1 MHFLGRQCEFQW
13 LTFGIPYFKLNATQR
28 SKKDE
33 PLVESLAQPSLPFT
47 REEHASRYRRLCQK
61 VREAGCEAMLVF
73 SQESMYWLT
82 GFDTG
87 GFVFF
92 QCLVV
97 PADGR
102 EPILLTRRPDLV
114 QARQTSTITDIRIWW
129 DSEEADPAQDLKGI
143 LAELGLEGKKIAIE
157 LNTHGLT
164 GWNLWRVQNALNG
177 WCTLVNDDHM
187 IRRLRVI
194 KSPAEIAYSR
204 KAAEILDNSLL
215 AVIDAARPGVLDS
228 DLKAAYL
235 TSILGQGADMP
246 PNAPIFNSGNRAV
259 YGRGVSDP
267 RRIEKQDQVLAEYP
281 VAYRHYN
288 VKTEWTILFGTVSDA
303 HRKMYDV
310 GMETLHRMTEIAR
323 PGTTLGEIFDLYA
336 AGLDAGGYRRARY
349 GATGYS
355 VGCNFAPTSMD
366 VPPMIY
372 SGNPTQCQPGMTL
385 FYHVMNGDSDTG
397 LAMGVGHTL
406 LITDGAPEVL
416 TALPDDLTVIT

>member
-1 MHFLGRQCEFQW
+1 
-13 LTFGIPYFKLNATQR
+13 
-28 SKKDE
+28 
-33 PLVESLAQPSLPFT
+33 
-47 REEHASRYRRLCQK
+47 
-61 VREAGCEAMLVF
+61 MLVF
-73 SQESMYWLT
+73 AQESMYWLT

-164 GWNLWRVQNALNG
+164 GWNLWRVQTALNG

-259 YGRGVSDP
+259 YGRGVSGP
-267 RRIEKQDQVLAEYP
+267 RRIDKQDQVLVEYP

-288 VKTEWTILFGTVSDA
+288 VKTEWTILFGDVSDA

-310 GMETLHRMTEIAR
+310 GMETLYRMTEIAR

-372 SGNPTQCQPGMTL
+372 SGNPLVMQPGMVFFVHIMIPDT
-385 FYHVMNGDSDTG
+385 DTG
-397 LAMGVGHTL
+397 LVAGIGQTFVIRET
-406 LITDGAPEVL
+406 GAPEFFSD
-416 TALPDDLTVIT
+416 LPIELFRC